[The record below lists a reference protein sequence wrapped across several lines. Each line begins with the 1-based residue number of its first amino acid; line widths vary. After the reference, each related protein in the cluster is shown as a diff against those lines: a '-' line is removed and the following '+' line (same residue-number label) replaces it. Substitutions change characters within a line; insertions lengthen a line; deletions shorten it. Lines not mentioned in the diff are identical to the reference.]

1 MNKKRV
7 VVAMSGGVDSSVCAY
22 ILKNKGYE
30 VIGITMLTGWEKD
43 NRIGKETEC
52 CLNNVISDAKRVAD
66 EIGIPH
72 YVVNLNE
79 RFYNKVI
86 NYFIKEYM
94 SGKTPNPCIECN
106 RYLKFDSLLEKA
118 FELDAYYFATGHYA
132 QVEFSPKYDRY
143 IIRKSKDHTKD
154 QSYVLYN
161 LTQSQLKHLILP
173 LGNIS
178 KSEIRNI
185 AQKAGLSIADK
196 PDSQEICFIDTDYK
210 DFLQEKV
217 AKAIKP
223 GPFVDKYGNIRGQH
237 KGIPFYTIGQR
248 RGLGIS
254 AGKPLYVIEIDNKR
268 NSIIV
273 GEEKELYKKE
283 FLTEQVNWVAID
295 KLKDKMK
302 VCAKIRYNFKEKPA
316 EIILFDNNIKVVF
329 DEPQKAIAPG
339 QSVVFYVDD
348 IVVGGGKIKK

>member
-1 MNKKRV
+1 
-7 VVAMSGGVDSSVCAY
+7 MSGGVDSSVCAY
-22 ILKNKGYE
+22 ILKEKGYD
-30 VIGITMLTGWEKD
+30 VIGLTMLTGYEED
-43 NRIGKETEC
+43 NDPIKKRSGCSSSDI
-52 CLNNVISDAKRVAD
+52 ISDAKHVSD

-72 YVVNLNE
+72 YVVNLND
-79 RFYNKVI
+79 RFYDKVI

-132 QVEFSPKYDRY
+132 QVEFSPKYGRY

-161 LTQSQLKHLILP
+161 LAQSQLKHLILP
-173 LGNIS
+173 LGDIS

-210 DFLQEKV
+210 DFLQKKV

-223 GPFVDKYGNIRGQH
+223 GPFVDKYGNILGQH

-254 AGKPLYVIEIDNKR
+254 AGKPLYVIEIDAKKNL
-268 NSIIV
+268 IIV
-273 GEEKELYKKE
+273 GEERDLYKRK
-283 FLTEQVNWVAID
+283 LYAEQINWVAIE

-302 VCAKIRYNFKEKPA
+302 VFAKIRYNFKEKPA
-316 EIILFDNNIKVVF
+316 EIISINNSVEVIFK
-329 DEPQKAIAPG
+329 EPQKAITSG
-339 QSVVFYVDD
+339 QSVVFYDGD
-348 IVVGGGKIKK
+348 VVIGGGKIKK